1 MLAFLIRQVEWRK
14 EQRYL
19 QTAAIVTAASPSL
32 AEFYTFLFNRKVFT
46 LFNGFRDIPEPRLG
60 FRGDAQKLWVH
71 NGTLKATQDVE
82 FLLDALLIPIKEG
95 KLRPGDLELRFV
107 GLEHF
112 PDQWERVYKRH
123 IELQPFL
130 SATPRLP
137 REESLQHN
145 LAADALLA
153 ISDPAYNNIYAKVFD
168 YIGCG
173 KPILV
178 VPNDPGLMNRL
189 VEDHGFGRACFGA
202 EDLVGLAIGAEI
214 LETNPNS
221 EKHKT
226 TFHRRAQSERL
237 RLLVGQQIFNEET
250 E

>member
-1 MLAFLIRQVEWRK
+1 
-14 EQRYL
+14 
-19 QTAAIVTAASPSL
+19 
-32 AEFYTFLFNRKVFT
+32 
-46 LFNGFRDIPEPRLG
+46 
-60 FRGDAQKLWVH
+60 
-71 NGTLKATQDVE
+71 VE

-130 SATPRLP
+130 SATLRLP

-189 VEDHGFGRACFGA
+189 VEENGFGRVLYSN
-202 EDLVGLAIGAEI
+202 EDAVELALDMHWNSNGMKGLKEIRDRYHRRNQTKRLKELVEEVIFKDTRI
-214 LETNPNS
+214 STTNDTLNPTNS
-221 EKHKT
+221 ERNLGK
-226 TFHRRAQSERL
+226 
-237 RLLVGQQIFNEET
+237 
-250 E
+250 

>member
-1 MLAFLIRQVEWRK
+1 
-14 EQRYL
+14 
-19 QTAAIVTAASPSL
+19 
-32 AEFYTFLFNRKVFT
+32 
-46 LFNGFRDIPEPRLG
+46 
-60 FRGDAQKLWVH
+60 
-71 NGTLKATQDVE
+71 VE

-202 EDLVGLAIGAEI
+202 EDLVGLALGVEI